1 MISQIKL
8 YDASVRCVYRPFKPD
23 YTRGSHARE
32 NHLLRRNLV
41 TPMRVLVS
49 SLLAR
54 NKKGLGR

>member
-8 YDASVRCVYRPFKPD
+8 YDASVRCVYRPCKPD

-49 SLLAR
+49 
-54 NKKGLGR
+54 